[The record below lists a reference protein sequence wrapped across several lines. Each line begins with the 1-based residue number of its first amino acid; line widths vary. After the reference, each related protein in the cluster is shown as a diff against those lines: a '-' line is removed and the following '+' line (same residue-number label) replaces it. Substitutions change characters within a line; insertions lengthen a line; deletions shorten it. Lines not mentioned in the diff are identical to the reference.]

1 LRKHIFKKLREYGPR
16 EFVVRGY
23 RRFRRLASQRDRYKS
38 DFDWRYNVNTDMVVP
53 VDELAFEDTQAQE
66 HAKEHHPSPPW
77 AAMAALKALDNRMGG
92 FRASG
97 FVDFGCGA
105 GRAMIIAAEAGFRN
119 IIGIELSRNLI
130 AICKENIARYSE
142 TNKAARF
149 VVLEQDAA
157 TYVPGEGSDVFFFYV
172 PFSRDVYKK
181 AIANIALSVEK
192 NPRTVY
198 LLDYAWSNMDTE
210 FRDNNYEYVGQM
222 EGINLY
228 RLPAAS

>member
-1 LRKHIFKKLREYGPR
+1 
-16 EFVVRGY
+16 
-23 RRFRRLASQRDRYKS
+23 
-38 DFDWRYNVNTDMVVP
+38 
-53 VDELAFEDTQAQE
+53 
-66 HAKEHHPSPPW
+66 
-77 AAMAALKALDNRMGG
+77 
-92 FRASG
+92 
-97 FVDFGCGA
+97 
-105 GRAMIIAAEAGFRN
+105 MIIAAEAGFRN